1 MNKDDT
7 EILKE
12 VQKNTRM
19 AVKAIEAISDKVCND
34 KLSYEL
40 SRENLSI
47 SKRHNKAVDMLTRE
61 SKDVYH
67 PSAVEDMMLSGAI
80 NMNTMLNNS
89 TSRIAELMIQG
100 NNRGI
105 LSMCKSMNHHDNAGS
120 MTMEVAKE
128 LMDFEEKCIEK
139 LKEYL

>member
-1 MNKDDT
+1 
-7 EILKE
+7 
-12 VQKNTRM
+12 
-19 AVKAIEAISDKVCND
+19 
-34 KLSYEL
+34 
-40 SRENLSI
+40 
-47 SKRHNKAVDMLTRE
+47 MLTRE

-120 MTMEVAKE
+120 MAMEVAKE

>member
-40 SRENLSI
+40 SRENLSF
-47 SKRHNKAVDMLTRE
+47 SKLHNKAVYMLTRE

-80 NMNTMLNNS
+80 NMNTILNNS

>member
-40 SRENLSI
+40 SRENLSF
-47 SKRHNKAVDMLTRE
+47 SKLHNKAVDMLTRE

-80 NMNTMLNNS
+80 NNS

>member
-40 SRENLSI
+40 SRENLSF
-47 SKRHNKAVDMLTRE
+47 SKLHNKAVDMLNRE

>member
-7 EILKE
+7 ELLKE

-19 AVKAIEAISDKVCND
+19 AIKAIETISDKVCND

-40 SRENLSI
+40 AKENLSF
-47 SKRHNKAVDMLTRE
+47 SRLHNKAVDILTRE
-61 SKDVYH
+61 SRDVYH
-67 PSAVEDMMLSGAI
+67 PNAVEDMMLTGAI
-80 NMNTMLNNS
+80 QMNTLLNNS
-89 TSRIAELMIQG
+89 TGRIAELMIQG

-105 LSMCKSMNHHDNAGS
+105 LSMCKSMNHHANAGN
-120 MTMEVAKE
+120 MTVEVAKE

>member
-19 AVKAIEAISDKVCND
+19 AVKALEAMSDQVCND

-40 SRENLSI
+40 SRENLSF
-47 SKRHNKAVDMLTRE
+47 SKLHNKAVDMLTRE

>member
-40 SRENLSI
+40 SRENLSF
-47 SKRHNKAVDMLTRE
+47 SKLHNKAVDMLTRE
-61 SKDVYH
+61 SRMSII
-67 PSAVEDMMLSGAI
+67 PA
-80 NMNTMLNNS
+80 
-89 TSRIAELMIQG
+89 Q
-100 NNRGI
+100 
-105 LSMCKSMNHHDNAGS
+105 
-120 MTMEVAKE
+120 
-128 LMDFEEKCIEK
+128 
-139 LKEYL
+139 

>member
-40 SRENLSI
+40 SREL
-47 SKRHNKAVDMLTRE
+47 HNKAVDMLTRE

>member
-40 SRENLSI
+40 SRENLSF
-47 SKRHNKAVDMLTRE
+47 SKLHNKAVDMLARE